1 MAERPV
7 APAPAG
13 AAGPKRAG
21 AAVRAW
27 PLVVVFLAVIG
38 AVTGTGVL
46 WYRRQEAAV
55 WREAGESVSAVADL
69 KLQQLVLWRRERL
82 ADAAVIGQSP
92 NTVRELEAFVRGER
106 GAVSVARLREWLGAL
121 AARGYARASVVDT
134 DGRVVVE
141 SGFAGHTD
149 DPTTRAAVAEAL
161 RSGALGFGS
170 LHRVGGAGP
179 IRLDLVAPLRS
190 EAEKVKVRR
199 PFAALV
205 LEIDPAQFLFPLL
218 SSWPTPSRTAEVL
231 LVQRDSADVLYLN
244 DLRHRTG
251 TALRL
256 RFPLAD
262 TSLAGALAAS
272 GRKGLVEARDY
283 RGVPVL
289 AALRLVPDTPWALVA
304 KIDADEVREPLRSRT
319 RSLALLLVGLLVAG
333 AAVVWALWRQR
344 AVHHYRELYEA
355 EVRRRA
361 LSQHYESLTRY
372 ANDIIVLADRTG
384 RIVDAN
390 ERAVE
395 VYGYDRETLLALNI
409 ADLRESGSPE
419 DVAYTMREVAERGG
433 AVYELTHRRRD
444 GTTFPI
450 EASTRIIQIDGQ
462 PYYQG
467 IIRDISERRRH
478 ERRIADLNRLY
489 AVLSQINEAIAR
501 QHDRDALLREACRV
515 AVEVGT
521 FRLAWVG
528 LVEGDAVRP
537 VAWAGAA
544 QGYLEHLG
552 VTVRDEPLG
561 RGPSGQAVREARTVI
576 SGDIATDPAMAPW
589 RDLALARGF
598 RSTAALPLSLHG
610 RVVGVFSLQ
619 AGDPQFFDAQERRLL
634 DDVAAD
640 LSFALLGLE
649 REEERRRAEEERSR
663 LVAAI
668 DQATEMVL
676 ITDVSGAIQYANPAF
691 ERITGYRREEAI
703 GRNPRFLKSGRQD
716 DDFYQGLWA
725 TVLAGGVWQGR
736 MTNRRKDGSLYE
748 QQTTVSPVRDA
759 AGAVVNLVAVARDVT
774 REAALEAQL
783 RQAQKM
789 DELGRLAGGVAHDF
803 NNLLTAIIGSAELVL
818 AELPPDAPALQD
830 AQNIQR
836 AARRGADLTQKL
848 LAVSRRQ
855 RLASRAIAMGEVVTD
870 LARLVRR
877 VLREDIELVVRADI
891 PGPTVHGDPG
901 AMDQI
906 LMNLVTNARDAISGG
921 GTIAVDVAAVSL
933 DQDDCDLL
941 GAGAPGA
948 WVLLAVSD
956 TGGGMTDDVRQ
967 RLFEPFFTTKE
978 AGAGTGLGMAVVLG
992 LVQEHRGF
1000 VVVDSTPGSGTTV
1013 RVYFPASTEAA
1024 ADAPREP
1031 PARLPGGSET
1041 VLVVEDEEAL
1051 RGFARRALEKHGY
1064 RVLTAA
1070 NGLEALEVLR
1080 VEGRAVALVVS
1091 DMVMPRMGGP
1101 QLEKAMREEGI
1112 RTPVLFTSGYA
1123 ARTVDEQRL
1132 REGRVPFLAKPWT
1145 VADLLRRVREVL
1157 DTPLA

>member
-1 MAERPV
+1 MGENSAT
-7 APAPAG
+7 AAPAG
-13 AAGPKRAG
+13 AAAPVRSR

-27 PLVVVFLAVIG
+27 PLVAVFLAVIA
-38 AVTGTGVL
+38 AVAAIGVL

-55 WREAGESVSAVADL
+55 WRDAGESVSAVADL
-69 KLQQLVLWRRERL
+69 KLQQLVQWRRERL
-82 ADAAVIGQSP
+82 ADAQVIRQSP
-92 NTVRELEAFVRGER
+92 NTVRGLEVFVRGDR
-106 GAVSVARLREWLGAL
+106 GSVNVARLREWLSTL
-121 AARGYARASVVDT
+121 AGRGYAHASIVDAE
-134 DGRVVVE
+134 GRVLVE
-141 SGFAGHTD
+141 YGFTGHTD
-149 DPTTRAAVAEAL
+149 DPATRAAVAEAL
-161 RSGALGFGS
+161 RTGEISFGS
-170 LHRVGGAGP
+170 LHRVGGTGP
-179 IRLDLVAPLRS
+179 IRLDLVAPLLPQ
-190 EAEKVKVRR
+190 AEKLKVRR
-199 PFAALV
+199 PFAAVV
-205 LEIDPAQFLFPLL
+205 LQIDPAQFLFPLL

-231 LVQRDSADVLYLN
+231 LVRRDSADALYLN
-244 DLRHRTG
+244 ELRHRSG
-251 TALRL
+251 TALSLRL
-256 RFPLAD
+256 PLAD
-262 TSLAGALAAS
+262 TGLAGALAAS

-283 RGVPVL
+283 RGARVL
-289 AALRLVPDTPWALVA
+289 AALRLVPDTRWALVA
-304 KIDADEVREPLRSRT
+304 KVDADEVREPLRSRT

-333 AAVVWALWRQR
+333 SVVVWALWRQR
-344 AVHHYRELYEA
+344 ALHHYRELYEA

-361 LSQHYESLTRY
+361 LTQHYESLTRY
-372 ANDIIVLADRTG
+372 ANDIILLADRTG

-395 VYGYDRETLLALNI
+395 VYGYDRDALLALNI
-409 ADLRESGSPE
+409 ADLRESGSPDE
-419 DVAYTMREVAERGG
+419 VAYTMREVAERGG

-489 AVLSQINEAIAR
+489 AVLSQINEAIVR

-544 QGYLEHLG
+544 QGYLEQLR

-561 RGPSGQAVREARTVI
+561 RGPSGRAVREGRTVI

-598 RSTAALPLSLHG
+598 RSNAALPLSLHD
-610 RVVGVFSLQ
+610 RVIGVFSLQ

-640 LSFALLGLE
+640 LSYALLGLE

-668 DQATEMVL
+668 EQATEMVL
-676 ITDVSGAIQYANPAF
+676 VTDLTGAIQYANPAF
-691 ERITGYRREEAI
+691 ERITGYDRQEAI
-703 GRNPRFLKSGRQD
+703 GQNPRFLKSGRQD
-716 DDFYQGLWA
+716 DDFYQGLWT

-748 QQTTVSPVRDA
+748 QQTTISPVRDA
-759 AGAVVNLVAVARDVT
+759 GGSVVDLVAVARDVT
-774 REAALEAQL
+774 REVALESQL

-818 AELPPDAPALQD
+818 AELPADAPALQD

-855 RLASRAIAMGEVVTD
+855 RLATRAIALGEVVTD
-870 LARLVRR
+870 FARLVRR
-877 VLREDIELVVRADI
+877 LLREDIELVVRADV

-906 LMNLVTNARDAISGG
+906 LMNLVTNARDAISGS
-921 GTIAVDVAAVSL
+921 GTIAVDVTAVSL

-941 GAGAPGA
+941 GAGIPGA

-956 TGGGMTDDVRQ
+956 TGSGMTEDVQQ

-978 AGAGTGLGMAVVLG
+978 AGAGTGLGMAVVFG

-1000 VVVDSTPGSGTTV
+1000 VRVDSDPGTGTTV
-1013 RVYFPASTEAA
+1013 RVYFPASAEAA
-1024 ADAPREP
+1024 TGTPYEASG
-1031 PARLPGGSET
+1031 RLPCGSET

-1064 RVLTAA
+1064 RVRTAA
-1070 NGLEALEVLR
+1070 NGLDALDVLR
-1080 VEGRAVALVVS
+1080 AEGAEVALVVS

-1101 QLEKAMREEGI
+1101 QLERAMREAGF
-1112 RTPVLFTSGYA
+1112 RMPMLFTSGYA

-1132 REGRVPFLAKPWT
+1132 REGGVPFLAKPWT

-1157 DTPLA
+1157 DTPRV